1 MAIIITGMHRSGT
14 SMITRLL
21 NLCGMNLGAEE
32 RLLGPLADNLAGFW
46 ENRDVVAVND
56 AVLTAMEGSWDKIP
70 ALPDGWEGTEAVE
83 PLRTAAAQLVKQF
96 AVNPRWGWKDPRFS
110 LTLPFWMPLLDDPK
124 MIICLR
130 PPEDVAAS
138 LNRRNGL
145 PLEAGF
151 KLWHDY
157 NRSLLAS
164 TQPQQRIVTAYDL
177 FFTDPGKELRRLIRW
192 LGWEVSDADIDL
204 ACRSIQADLRHH
216 SREALSSSDRSL
228 PDDVAQLHDDL
239 TRLAALEEGESGEAA
254 KPLVSIIMLT
264 YNALEF
270 TQQAIDSITA
280 NTHHRYEMVLVD
292 NGSTDGTKDYLRGQ
306 LERHSDWQLI
316 DNADNR
322 GFAAGNNQGV
332 EAARGRY
339 VLLLNN
345 DVLVADG
352 WLTSLVNSLERD
364 PRIGMVGPV
373 ANNVSGRQRID
384 SGTYSDDDGYYEF
397 AAYVRERNKGLLT
410 PRRRIAGFAM
420 LLQRELYRDLGGLDE
435 QFGSGNYEDDD
446 LCVRLR
452 EQGLAIMVNEG
463 IYLHHFGSKTFEH
476 NKIDYTASLSRN
488 SVLFREK
495 WPHIDMD
502 WLLEMDEPLLETL
515 ERESLDALTHIKSG
529 DSDKGLQM
537 CEAILAQNPLQVD
550 ALHALGMAAHLAG
563 DSQAAREL
571 YEHVIQINE
580 KWHGARES
588 LAQLELEEKNILSAQ
603 VQLAAILKID
613 ETHQSARRL
622 LAQCFL
628 AEEKFQEAVSL
639 LMGLIGD
646 FPKDWQS
653 HLILATLY
661 AEIEQVD
668 QAKGH
673 LESVLASNP
682 EHTEAQEWLARLEDI
697 T

>member
-1 MAIIITGMHRSGT
+1 MTKNLEDLIQKRKTFIKSLRDNNFDFTWILGGLYEDPSHFIYEILQNAEDAKAKNVNITLHESSLEISNDGIEFDYDDVDSITGFGKSTKKDDLNKIGKFGVGFKSVYAISSSPSVHSGRYHFIVKDFVVPEIISDQKFT
-14 SMITRLL
+14 PGAQFIIPFNHDFRLQ
-21 NLCGMNLGAEE
+21 NEIYDM
-32 RLLGPLADNLAGFW
+32 LADKL
-46 ENRDVVAVND
+46 
-56 AVLTAMEGSWDKIP
+56 
-70 ALPDGWEGTEAVE
+70 
-83 PLRTAAAQLVKQF
+83 Q
-96 AVNPRWGWKDPRFS
+96 
-110 LTLPFWMPLLDDPK
+110 K
-124 MIICLR
+124 MG
-130 PPEDVAAS
+130 P
-138 LNRRNGL
+138 
-145 PLEAGF
+145 
-151 KLWHDY
+151 
-157 NRSLLAS
+157 RSLL
-164 TQPQQRIVTAYDL
+164 
-177 FFTDPGKELRRLIRW
+177 F
-192 LGWEVSDADIDL
+192 
-204 ACRSIQADLRHH
+204 
-216 SREALSSSDRSL
+216 
-228 PDDVAQLHDDL
+228 
-239 TRLAALEEGESGEAA
+239 
-254 KPLVSIIMLT
+254 
-264 YNALEF
+264 
-270 TQQAIDSITA
+270 
-280 NTHHRYEMVLVD
+280 
-292 NGSTDGTKDYLRGQ
+292 
-306 LERHSDWQLI
+306 
-316 DNADNR
+316 
-322 GFAAGNNQGV
+322 
-332 EAARGRY
+332 
-339 VLLLNN
+339 LNN
-345 DVLVADG
+345 IK
-352 WLTSLVNSLERD
+352 
-364 PRIGMVGPV
+364 RINW
-373 ANNVSGRQRID
+373 A
-384 SGTYSDDDGYYEF
+384 TYDDDGYYEF

-673 LESVLASNP
+673 LELVLASNP
-682 EHTEAQEWLARLEDI
+682 GHTEAKEWLARLEDR